1 MELNHGFLD
10 CEGQVLPQREVPSA
24 EKLRVYGDMMFLAF
38 RSARH
43 ARMPVATL
51 RAYFEPPVE
60 LGQFRIFRFDDVPRA
75 MYTWAHLTHSAER
88 KLLAGKP
95 LSPEEWC
102 SGDRLWIMD
111 IISPYRGLTQ
121 SISRWIM
128 KRGNFTETEFL
139 FRRVKDTNT
148 TRKIVHVD
156 FREDQLARIFSE
168 DQFLAWAA

>member
-1 MELNHGFLD
+1 MNHRFLD
-10 CEGQVLPQREVPSA
+10 CEGQVLPQYEVPSD

-38 RSARH
+38 RSTRH

-102 SGDRLWIMD
+102 SGDRLWIM
-111 IISPYRGLTQ
+111 
-121 SISRWIM
+121 

-156 FREDQLARIFSE
+156 FREDQRARIFSE
-168 DQFLAWAA
+168 DQFLSWAA